1 MYWIVWYP
9 RVRGICVRWRV
20 CARYD
25 PRTCNNEMP
34 REKWYIIEWNCFKEV
49 LSVLFFKF
57 YIWLSRT
64 SFQKVKNNSIDSW
77 TSAEE
82 NLVVCALV
90 RFSTWNMSQHVA
102 TGWPNVCN
110 ILPPAMLRSVTFKG
124 CDRLAGACK
133 YWANNVG
140 ICCVEMLLSFG
151 RDFKFYIWL
160 EQFHLKIVENNS
172 LRLMS
177 LLINRTCRSY

>member
-1 MYWIVWYP
+1 MVHYIFITLLPPYIFSVYSY
-9 RVRGICVRWRV
+9 VNKRV
-20 CARYD
+20 CRKYA
-25 PRTCNNEMP
+25 
-34 REKWYIIEWNCFKEV
+34 IEIV
-49 LSVLFFKF
+49 LRRFCPCYFSNFTFGFHGL
-57 YIWLSRT
+57 L
-64 SFQKVKNNSIDSW
+64 KNNSIDSW

-177 LLINRTCRSY
+177 SLINRTCRSY

>member
-1 MYWIVWYP
+1 MTTFERNISQHCWVLHVACVWPPCCDVLRYVACCWLKFENGLIFHATLVDVVWCCSRLA
-9 RVRGICVRWRV
+9 RVVQQC
-20 CARYD
+20 CA
-25 PRTCNNEMP
+25 
-34 REKWYIIEWNCFKEV
+34 W
-49 LSVLFFKF
+49 
-57 YIWLSRT
+57 
-64 SFQKVKNNSIDSW
+64 
-77 TSAEE
+77 A
-82 NLVVCALV
+82 CALV
-90 RFSTWNMSQHVA
+90 RFSIRNMSQHVA

-140 ICCVEMLLSFG
+140 ICCVEMLPSFG